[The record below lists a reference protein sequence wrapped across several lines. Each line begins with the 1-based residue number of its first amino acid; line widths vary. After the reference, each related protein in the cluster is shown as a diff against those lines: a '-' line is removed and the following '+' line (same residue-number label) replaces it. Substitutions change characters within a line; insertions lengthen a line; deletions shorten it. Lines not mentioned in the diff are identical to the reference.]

1 MEYVIVPGRKDTVM
15 KRIITFD
22 KKVRLIIFNLP
33 DFLLILR
40 KNKSDQIKIIS
51 ITMHS
56 EGTTGSKFRRYAKV
70 CKRDCYKGIF
80 KKFMARK
87 PGIHGHYQPNEEKA
101 CYNKPRN

>member
-1 MEYVIVPGRKDTVM
+1 MKAIREGLPSRKRE
-15 KRIITFD
+15 KLIIIFD

-56 EGTTGSKFRRYAKV
+56 EETTGSKFCRYVEV
-70 CKRDCYKGIF
+70 CKRDCYKGVF
-80 KKFMARK
+80 KKFVARK

>member
-1 MEYVIVPGRKDTVM
+1 MEYVIVPGREGTVM

-33 DFLLILR
+33 DFLLILK

-56 EGTTGSKFRRYAKV
+56 EETIDSKFCRYVEV
-70 CKRDCYKGIF
+70 CKKDCYKGI
-80 KKFMARK
+80 
-87 PGIHGHYQPNEEKA
+87 
-101 CYNKPRN
+101 